1 MFVGRVLVKLQKETI
16 CTEAALEQ
24 LRLRKHNLLLSC
36 KIDGLPLTLISGA
49 LDDISDIQVR
59 TEGQIYLKQGSTD
72 YSLLLFCYSAVKCTQ
87 TLLQL
92 DSESQSVST
101 LDIYEREAQMVFDYS
116 TLDSGLKVKT

>member
-1 MFVGRVLVKLQKETI
+1 MKLQKETI

-24 LRLRKHNLLLSC
+24 LRLSKHNLLLSC